1 MKTLTFK
8 SAIPRKDRKSNQYVY
23 DIITLYNVEFISVSD
38 GKDWFCEKGQDVNS
52 YRGTTTKNGKKI
64 AYCMPKQ
71 VIELNTIK

>member
-8 SAIPRKDRKSNQYVY
+8 SAIPRKDKKSNQYIY

-52 YRGTTTKNGKKI
+52 YRGTTTKKGKKI

-71 VIELNTIK
+71 VIELKKI